1 MSKHLFYLGCAFL
14 GFTFPSIAFCQEMDE
29 AKVLRELDKVISQ
42 KAIFQQQKER
52 ELSKMK
58 RRLYATVNDN
68 VRSQLC
74 NDLFVQYL
82 HYQADSALAYVERKW
97 NYLSPSEK
105 VRRESEIKMNRA
117 EVYGVMGLYGEAF
130 TLLDE
135 IDQCQL
141 SEDMLR
147 YYYSTFRAYYGW
159 VADYTPNSQEKKDFM
174 LKTQAYRDS
183 ILQSMDRNM
192 DAEIVRAEKIL
203 MDGQPDEALKAL
215 NKLLDRQPMSQQKAY
230 IYYTLAETY
239 EVLHE
244 VKKQIFCLAMTAIS
258 DLQKATREYA
268 SLQKLAYLMY
278 GEGDLDRAYKYLNC
292 SMEDAVNCNARLR
305 SFEVAQFFPIIDKA
319 YKEKERK
326 NLRFSRILLTCVSV
340 LSIFLIIAVFYL
352 YRWNKKINTTRR
364 DLRRINKQLQ
374 LVNKELAETGKIK
387 EMYIGRYLDRCVS
400 YLDKLEAYRRSLA
413 RLAMSSH
420 VEELYKA
427 IKSEQ
432 FIHDERKAFYQ
443 EFDKS
448 FLELFPDFITSF
460 NALLQPAY
468 QIVPKSNELLT
479 TELRVFA
486 LIRLGISDSNS
497 IAHFL
502 NYSLATIYNYRSR
515 IRNKAIHPE
524 KFEESLKNL

>member
-1 MSKHLFYLGCAFL
+1 
-14 GFTFPSIAFCQEMDE
+14 
-29 AKVLRELDKVISQ
+29 
-42 KAIFQQQKER
+42 
-52 ELSKMK
+52 
-58 RRLYATVNDN
+58 
-68 VRSQLC
+68 
-74 NDLFVQYL
+74 
-82 HYQADSALAYVERKW
+82 
-97 NYLSPSEK
+97 
-105 VRRESEIKMNRA
+105 
-117 EVYGVMGLYGEAF
+117 
-130 TLLDE
+130 
-135 IDQCQL
+135 
-141 SEDMLR
+141 
-147 YYYSTFRAYYGW
+147 
-159 VADYTPNSQEKKDFM
+159 
-174 LKTQAYRDS
+174 
-183 ILQSMDRNM
+183 
-192 DAEIVRAEKIL
+192 
-203 MDGQPDEALKAL
+203 
-215 NKLLDRQPMSQQKAY
+215 
-230 IYYTLAETY
+230 
-239 EVLHE
+239 
-244 VKKQIFCLAMTAIS
+244 MTAIS
-258 DLQKATREYA
+258 DLQNATREYA

-326 NLRFSRILLTCVSV
+326 NLRFSQILLTCVSV

-364 DLRRINKQLQ
+364 DLRCINKQLQ

-524 KFEESLKNL
+524 TFEENLKNL